1 MSSSGTGLG
10 ADLQGAKPE
19 AGQYGMREKDRI
31 EKCGF
36 CSCLFSEP
44 FLLKDSPSFF

>member
-19 AGQYGMREKDRI
+19 AGQYGKREKDRI
-31 EKCGF
+31 EKCVREKTDSAAVSF
-36 CSCLFSEP
+36 QSRFS
-44 FLLKDSPSFF
+44 